1 MGKTLAFWVLAHL
14 PMQPEHYDAL
24 EDAILFSWEI
34 LGRIWEGG
42 WDGID
47 VFKLGA

>member
-1 MGKTLAFWVLAHL
+1 MVVILAA
-14 PMQPEHYDAL
+14 EHSHAL